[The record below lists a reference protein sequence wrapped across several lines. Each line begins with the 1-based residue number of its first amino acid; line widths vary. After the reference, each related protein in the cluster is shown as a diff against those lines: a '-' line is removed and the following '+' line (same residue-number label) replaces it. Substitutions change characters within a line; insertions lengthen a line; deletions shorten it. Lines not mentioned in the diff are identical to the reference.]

1 MVEIS
6 DIIKTLESKKIDCI
20 SFSKKSE
27 KRKVEDLKQYYDG
40 AGWAIAFAL
49 SLIKEL
55 NEEK

>member
-6 DIIKTLESKKIDCI
+6 DIIKTLESKQKDCA
-20 SFSKKSE
+20 SFSKKYE

-40 AGWAIAFAL
+40 AEWAITFAL

-55 NEEK
+55 DEEK